1 MIFKFSRIILSII
14 SIFFCD
20 QAFSQDFSERKNVN
34 KILKGFYKNS
44 TFECNYINKSWSTG
58 FNDQPYG
65 MVNNNGAFSSIVVFK
80 HQNFIGTLWP
90 KIGEISTERGVR
102 KYQLWKKTKNDKFE
116 LIPTD
121 YLDDKTSADLNL
133 KDIQTFSEYKTYFDN
148 KSLKIASKSWITDFY
163 SCEKVDHSNF
173 AREKLIDIFVN
184 QNIYVEK
191 DFKYREKNPTSFSN
205 KIDLIKE

>member
-1 MIFKFSRIILSII
+1 MINIFRRILLSLIM
-14 SIFFCD
+14 IFFCV
-20 QAFSQDFSERKNVN
+20 QTFSQDFSERKNIN

-44 TFECNYINKSWSTG
+44 IFDCNYINKSWSTG

-80 HQNFIGTLWP
+80 HQDFIGTLWP

-121 YLDDKTSADLNL
+121 FLDDKTSADLNL
-133 KDIQTFSEYKTYFDN
+133 KDIQTFAEYKTYFDD

-163 SCEKVDHSNF
+163 SCQKVDHSNF

-184 QNIYVEK
+184 QNIYVDK

-205 KIDLIKE
+205 KIDLLKE

>member
-1 MIFKFSRIILSII
+1 MNFLLNIVILTFMMTFFS
-14 SIFFCD
+14 D
-20 QAFSQDFSERKNVN
+20 QTQSQEFSQRKNLN
-34 KILKGFYKNS
+34 KILKGFYKNNIS
-44 TFECNYINKSWSTG
+44 ECNYIGKSWSTG

-65 MVNNNGAFSSIVVFK
+65 MVNNSGAFSSIIVFK
-80 HQNFIGTLWP
+80 HHDFIGTLWP

-102 KYQLWKKTKNDKFE
+102 KYQLWKKTKSDQYE

-121 YLDDKTSADLNL
+121 YLDDKTSVDLNL
-133 KDIQTFSEYKTYFDN
+133 NEIQAFSEYKTYFDE
-148 KSLKIASKSWITDFY
+148 KSLKIAAKAWITDFY

-173 AREKLIDIFVN
+173 AREKLIDIFVK

-191 DFKYREKNPTSFSN
+191 DFRYREKNPTSFSN

>member
-44 TFECNYINKSWSTG
+44 TYECNYINKSWSTG

-148 KSLKIASKSWITDFY
+148 RSLKIASKSWITDFY

>member
-1 MIFKFSRIILSII
+1 M
-14 SIFFCD
+14 IFFCV
-20 QAFSQDFSERKNVN
+20 QTFSQDFSERKNVN
-34 KILKGFYKNS
+34 KILKGFYKNN
-44 TFECNYINKSWSTG
+44 TFECKYINKSWSTG

-65 MVNNNGAFSSIVVFK
+65 MVNNNGAFSKIIVFK
-80 HQNFIGTLWP
+80 YQDLIGTLWP

-133 KDIQTFSEYKTYFDN
+133 KDIQTFSEYKTYFDD

-163 SCEKVDHSNF
+163 SCEKADHSNF

-191 DFKYREKNPTSFSN
+191 DFKLEKQKPN
-205 KIDLIKE
+205 IL

>member
-1 MIFKFSRIILSII
+1 MKFLLSII
-14 SIFFCD
+14 ILLFTAVFFSS
-20 QAFSQDFSERKNVN
+20 QTQSQEFSQRKNFN
-34 KILKGFYKNS
+34 KILKGFYKNN
-44 TFECNYINKSWSTG
+44 TFECSYISKSWSTG

-65 MVNNNGAFSSIVVFK
+65 MVNNNGAFSSITVFK
-80 HQNFIGTLWP
+80 HQDFIGTLWP

-102 KYQLWKKTKNDKFE
+102 KYQLWKKTKSEQFV

-133 KDIQTFSEYKTYFDN
+133 KDVQAFADYKTYFDE

-163 SCEKVDHSNF
+163 SCEKIDHSNF

-184 QNIYVEK
+184 QNVYVKK
-191 DFKYREKNPTSFSN
+191 DFKYREKNPTLFSN

>member
-80 HQNFIGTLWP
+80 HQDFIGTLWP

>member
-1 MIFKFSRIILSII
+1 MKFLLNITVLFFTVTFFSGQTLS
-14 SIFFCD
+14 
-20 QAFSQDFSERKNVN
+20 QEFSQRKNIN
-34 KILKGFYKNS
+34 KVLKGFYKNN
-44 TFECNYINKSWSTG
+44 TFECSYINKSWSTG

-65 MVNNNGAFSSIVVFK
+65 MVNNNGAFSSIIVFK
-80 HQNFIGTLWP
+80 HQDFIGTLWP

-102 KYQLWKKTKNDKFE
+102 KYQLWKKTKSEQFE

-121 YLDDKTSADLNL
+121 YLDDKSSADLNL
-133 KDIQTFSEYKTYFDN
+133 RDVQTFADYKTYFDE

-163 SCEKVDHSNF
+163 SCEKIDHSNF

-184 QNIYVEK
+184 QNVYVEK
-191 DFKYREKNPTSFSN
+191 DFKFREKNPTLFSN

>member
-1 MIFKFSRIILSII
+1 MIFIFRKVILSLIMIFFSR
-14 SIFFCD
+14 
-20 QAFSQDFSERKNVN
+20 QTFSQDFSERKNFN
-34 KILKGFYKNS
+34 KILKGFYKNNI
-44 TFECNYINKSWSTG
+44 FECAYINKSWSTG

-80 HQNFIGTLWP
+80 HQDVIGTLWP

-102 KYQLWKKTKNDKFE
+102 KYQLWKKTKSDKFE

-121 YLDDKTSADLNL
+121 YLDDKTSIDLNL
-133 KDIQTFSEYKTYFDN
+133 KENQTVAAYITYFDD

-163 SCEKVDHSNF
+163 SCEKVNHSNF

-184 QNIYVEK
+184 QNVYVEK
-191 DFKYREKNPTSFSN
+191 DFKFREANPTTFSS
-205 KIDLIKE
+205 KIDLLKE

>member
-1 MIFKFSRIILSII
+1 MNFLLNTIVLFFITTFFSGQTQS
-14 SIFFCD
+14 
-20 QAFSQDFSERKNVN
+20 QEFSQRKSFN
-34 KILKGFYKNS
+34 KILKGFYKNNI
-44 TFECNYINKSWSTG
+44 FECSYISKSWSTG

-65 MVNNNGAFSSIVVFK
+65 MVNNNGAFYSITVFK
-80 HQNFIGTLWP
+80 HQDFIGTLWP

-102 KYQLWKKTKNDKFE
+102 KYQLWKKTKNEQFE

-121 YLDDKTSADLNL
+121 YQDDKSSADLNL
-133 KDIQTFSEYKTYFDN
+133 KDVQTFAGYKTYFDE

-163 SCEKVDHSNF
+163 SCEKINHSNF

-191 DFKYREKNPTSFSN
+191 DFKYREKNPTLFSN
-205 KIDLIKE
+205 KIDLINE

>member
-44 TFECNYINKSWSTG
+44 TYECNYINKSWSTG

-133 KDIQTFSEYKTYFDN
+133 KDIQTFTEYKTYFDD
-148 KSLKIASKSWITDFY
+148 KSLKIATKSWITDFY
-163 SCEKVDHSNF
+163 SCERVDHSNF

>member
-1 MIFKFSRIILSII
+1 MIFI
-14 SIFFCD
+14 CN
-20 QAFSQDFSERKNVN
+20 QTFSQDLSERKNFN
-34 KILKGFYKNS
+34 KILKGFYKNN
-44 TFECNYINKSWSTG
+44 TFECKYINKSWSTG
-58 FNDQPYG
+58 FNEQPYG
-65 MVNNNGAFSSIVVFK
+65 MVNNNGAFSSIIVFK

-121 YLDDKTSADLNL
+121 YLDDKSGQDLNL
-133 KDIQTFSEYKTYFDN
+133 KDIQTLAEYKTYFDD

-163 SCEKVDHSNF
+163 SCENVEHSNF

-191 DFKYREKNPTSFSN
+191 DFKYREGNPTSFSN
-205 KIDLIKE
+205 KIDLLKE

>member
-1 MIFKFSRIILSII
+1 MFSKIILSII
-14 SIFFCD
+14 VIFFCN
-20 QAFSQDFSERKNVN
+20 QTFSQDFSERKNVN
-34 KILKGFYKNS
+34 KILKGFYKNT

-80 HQNFIGTLWP
+80 HQDFIGTLWP

-102 KYQLWKKTKNDKFE
+102 KYQLWKKTKKDKFE

-121 YLDDKTSADLNL
+121 YLSDKTSADLNL
-133 KDIQTFSEYKTYFDN
+133 RDIQTFAEYKTYFDD

-163 SCEKVDHSNF
+163 SCEKVDHSLF

-191 DFKYREKNPTSFSN
+191 DFKYREANPTSFSN
-205 KIDLIKE
+205 KIDLLKE

>member
-1 MIFKFSRIILSII
+1 MIFMFSRIII
-14 SIFFCD
+14 SLIMIFFCD
-20 QAFSQDFSERKNVN
+20 QIFSQDFSERKNIN
-34 KILKGFYKNS
+34 KILKGFYKNN
-44 TFECNYINKSWSTG
+44 TFECSYINKSWSTG
-58 FNDQPYG
+58 FNNQPYG

-80 HQNFIGTLWP
+80 HQDFIGTLWP

-121 YLDDKTSADLNL
+121 YLDDKSSADLNL
-133 KDIQTFSEYKTYFDN
+133 KEIQTFTDYKTYFDD

-191 DFKYREKNPTSFSN
+191 DFKYREENPTSFSN
-205 KIDLIKE
+205 KIDLLKE

>member
-1 MIFKFSRIILSII
+1 MFSKIILSII
-14 SIFFCD
+14 VIFFCN
-20 QAFSQDFSERKNVN
+20 QTFSQDFSERKNVN
-34 KILKGFYKNS
+34 KILKGFYKNT

-80 HQNFIGTLWP
+80 HQDFIGTLWP

-102 KYQLWKKTKNDKFE
+102 KYQLWKKTKKDKFE

-121 YLDDKTSADLNL
+121 YLSDKTSADLNL
-133 KDIQTFSEYKTYFDN
+133 RDIQTFAEYKTYFDD

-184 QNIYVEK
+184 QKIYVEK
-191 DFKYREKNPTSFSN
+191 DFKYREGNPTSFSN
-205 KIDLIKE
+205 KIDLLKE

>member
-1 MIFKFSRIILSII
+1 MIFIFRSTILYLIM
-14 SIFFCD
+14 IFICN
-20 QAFSQDFSERKNVN
+20 QTFSQDLSERKNFN
-34 KILKGFYKNS
+34 KILKGFYKNN
-44 TFECNYINKSWSTG
+44 TFECKYINKSWSTG
-58 FNDQPYG
+58 FNEQPYG
-65 MVNNNGAFSSIVVFK
+65 MVNNNGAFSSIIVFK

-121 YLDDKTSADLNL
+121 YLDDKSGQDLNL
-133 KDIQTFSEYKTYFDN
+133 KDIQTLAEYKTYFDD

-163 SCEKVDHSNF
+163 SCENVEHSNF

-191 DFKYREKNPTSFSN
+191 DFKYREGNPTSFSN
-205 KIDLIKE
+205 KIDLLKE

>member
-1 MIFKFSRIILSII
+1 MNILSKKLIMFSIMIFFSDQSLSIE
-14 SIFFCD
+14 
-20 QAFSQDFSERKNVN
+20 FSQRQNLN

-44 TFECNYINKSWSTG
+44 TYECKYIGKSWSTG

-80 HQNFIGTLWP
+80 HQDFIGTLWP

-102 KYQLWKKTKNDKFE
+102 KYQLWKKTKNDQFE

-121 YLDDKTSADLNL
+121 YLDDKASADLNL
-133 KDIQTFSEYKTYFDN
+133 REIQTFDEYKTHFDEE
-148 KSLKIASKSWITDFY
+148 SLKIASKSWITDFY
-163 SCEKVDHSNF
+163 SCENVDHSNF
-173 AREKLIDIFVN
+173 AREKLLDIFVN

-191 DFKYREKNPTSFSN
+191 DFKYREVNPTLFGN
-205 KIDLIKE
+205 KIDLLNE

>member
-1 MIFKFSRIILSII
+1 MIFIFSRIILSLII
-14 SIFFCD
+14 IFFFN
-20 QAFSQDFSERKNVN
+20 QTFSQDFSERKNIN
-34 KILKGFYKNS
+34 KILKGFYKNN
-44 TFECNYINKSWSTG
+44 TFECSYINKSWSTG

-65 MVNNNGAFSSIVVFK
+65 MVNNNGAFSKIIVFK
-80 HQNFIGTLWP
+80 YQDLIGTLWP

-102 KYQLWKKTKNDKFE
+102 KYQLWKKSKNDKFK

-121 YLDDKTSADLNL
+121 FLDDKTSADLNL
-133 KDIQTFSEYKTYFDN
+133 KDIQTFSEYKTYFDD

-191 DFKYREKNPTSFSN
+191 DFKFREANPTSFSN
-205 KIDLIKE
+205 KIDLLKE

>member
-1 MIFKFSRIILSII
+1 MIYIFSRIILTLIM
-14 SIFFCD
+14 IFFYD

-44 TFECNYINKSWSTG
+44 IFECNYINKSWSTG

-102 KYQLWKKTKNDKFE
+102 KYQLWKKTKYDKFE

-133 KDIQTFSEYKTYFDN
+133 KDIQTFTEYKTYFDD

>member
-1 MIFKFSRIILSII
+1 MKFLLNITVLFFTVTFFSGQTLS
-14 SIFFCD
+14 
-20 QAFSQDFSERKNVN
+20 QEFSQRKNIN
-34 KILKGFYKNS
+34 KILKGFYKNN
-44 TFECNYINKSWSTG
+44 TFECSYINKSWSTG

-65 MVNNNGAFSSIVVFK
+65 MVNNNGAFSSIIVFK
-80 HQNFIGTLWP
+80 HQDFIGTLWP

-102 KYQLWKKTKNDKFE
+102 KYQLWEKTKSEQFE

-121 YLDDKTSADLNL
+121 YLDDKSSADLNL
-133 KDIQTFSEYKTYFDN
+133 RDVQTFADYKTYFDE

-163 SCEKVDHSNF
+163 SCEKIDHSNF

-184 QNIYVEK
+184 QNVYVEK
-191 DFKYREKNPTSFSN
+191 DFKFREKNPTLFSN

>member
-1 MIFKFSRIILSII
+1 MFLFIKVILPIMIIFLSDRI
-14 SIFFCD
+14 
-20 QAFSQDFSERKNVN
+20 FSQDFSERKNFN
-34 KILKGFYKNS
+34 KIMKGFYKNN

-65 MVNNNGAFSSIVVFK
+65 MVNNNGAFSSIFVFK
-80 HQNFIGTLWP
+80 HNEFIGTLWP

-102 KYQLWKKTKNDKFE
+102 KYQLWKKTSGEKFE

-133 KDIQTFSEYKTYFDN
+133 KEIQTFEEYKTYFDE

-163 SCEKVDHSNF
+163 SCEKVNQSNF

-184 QNIYVEK
+184 QNIYVKK
-191 DFKYREKNPTSFSN
+191 DFKYRETNPTTFSN
-205 KIDLIKE
+205 KIDLLKE